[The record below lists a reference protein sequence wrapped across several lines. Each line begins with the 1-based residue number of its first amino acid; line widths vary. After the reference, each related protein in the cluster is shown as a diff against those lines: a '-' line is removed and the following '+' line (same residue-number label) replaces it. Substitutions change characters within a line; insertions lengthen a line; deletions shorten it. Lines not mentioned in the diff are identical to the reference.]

1 MTTLI
6 FLGPTKH
13 RILRIWRSNG
23 ESVSKSRFSVRGSYK
38 CQRRDTIGSKRL
50 QRSLRDNRIAATKS
64 LRALRRAAHQRQEE
78 NSEPYV
84 RRMFRIV
91 SNEEQISNIE
101 CKDLTTYIRWSFF
114 DIIFEDLL
122 GILGNVQTFVK
133 DDRRSWNLDNV
144 LTIRNNLVE
153 LCPKAHQ

>member
-13 RILRIWRSNG
+13 RIFRIWRSNG

-38 CQRRDTIGSKRL
+38 CQRRDTIRSKRL

-114 DIIFEDLL
+114 NTIFEDLR
-122 GILGNVQTFVK
+122 ILRNVQTFVK
-133 DDRRSWNLDNV
+133 DDSRFWNFNND
-144 LTIRNNLVE
+144 LTIRNNLE
-153 LCPKAHQ
+153 ESCPKAHQ